1 MCEHLCHETWQYINI
16 PNMRTIGEKIRA
28 LRESKNMTQEQL
40 AKKIGVA
47 PVTVSKWELDTS
59 KPKSAS
65 TVKLGEIFN
74 VSSSTF
80 ISHKAEIK
88 IIHNMVSIPFYSNV
102 KAAAGSG
109 CLCLDENYE
118 LIQVPDKFVKNQ
130 DDVFAITIFGDSME
144 PVFGNETIVFIDPMQ
159 KNVIDG
165 SVYVFI
171 HDGLIRMKILE
182 ETPKGFRLRSY
193 NNAYS
198 NEDVQKEFFHLIG
211 KVVAQ
216 MQKYN

>member
-1 MCEHLCHETWQYINI
+1 
-16 PNMRTIGEKIRA
+16 MRTIGEKIRA